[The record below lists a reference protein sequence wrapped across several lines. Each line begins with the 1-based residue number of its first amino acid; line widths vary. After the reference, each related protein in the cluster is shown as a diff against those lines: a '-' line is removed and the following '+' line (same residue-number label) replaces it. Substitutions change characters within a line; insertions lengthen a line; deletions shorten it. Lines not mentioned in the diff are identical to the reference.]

1 MFYGSRNKLMNI
13 KLDIKTIIGLC
24 AVIVTLAGFY
34 YTTQMRLDT
43 LEEVIEQNV
52 STKEIKALR
61 KQVQQLN
68 KRVKRLENK

>member
-1 MFYGSRNKLMNI
+1 MNI